1 MWTRGTVHGFYFTH
15 TRRGNRIYLLFF
27 LFISII
33 FFLFSLSFLNFAC
46 SSFLSTNNFYLLG
59 FFFTNGRIWLFIIV
73 NIFIIYLLIHF
84 IILNINQRKQ
94 VIILSIWNKMSTFN
108 KCERRTFCTEIVDI
122 CTKLSYNNSC
132 LHLKCL
138 YPYI

>member
-1 MWTRGTVHGFYFTH
+1 MWTRGLCLGFIILIQEKVTVFIYFFS
-15 TRRGNRIYLLFF
+15 IYLL
-27 LFISII
+27 L
-33 FFLFSLSFLNFAC
+33 LSF
-46 SSFLSTNNFYLLG
+46 
-59 FFFTNGRIWLFIIV
+59 FFFFEFWISPGHHFCQLITFICWVFFYQWSLWLFIIV

-108 KCERRTFCTEIVDI
+108 KCEMRTFCTEIVDI

>member
-1 MWTRGTVHGFYFTH
+1 MGFILLIQEEVIVYIYF
-15 TRRGNRIYLLFF
+15 F
-27 LFISII
+27 
-33 FFLFSLSFLNFAC
+33 
-46 SSFLSTNNFYLLG
+46 FYLLVLYSFCFLYLFWISPVHHFCQLITFICWF